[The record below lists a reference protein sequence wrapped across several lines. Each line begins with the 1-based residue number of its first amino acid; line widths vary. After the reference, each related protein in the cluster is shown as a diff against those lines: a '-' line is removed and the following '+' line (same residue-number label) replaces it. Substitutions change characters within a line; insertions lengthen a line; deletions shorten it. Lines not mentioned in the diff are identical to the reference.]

1 MVKPHFMGNLW
12 IFMGVFRYYLNCL
25 LIDVDWL
32 FHGDLI
38 IFDRGFHYQQY
49 GDVVD
54 KLDLV
59 WI

>member
-1 MVKPHFMGNLW
+1 MFLSLNLFVDCW
-12 IFMGVFRYYLNCL
+12 F
-25 LIDVDWL
+25 DVDWL
-32 FHGDLI
+32 FHGGLI